1 MMITMEITK
10 SVLIGHQGNT
20 NVTVMDL
27 RAAAD
32 EMPFVQALTKSV
44 MDFASTFDAAKEGK

>member
-1 MMITMEITK
+1 MTITMEITK
-10 SVLIGHQGNT
+10 SVLMGCPENT

-32 EMPFVQALTKSV
+32 EMPFVQALTKLV
-44 MDFASTFDAAKEGK
+44 KDFASTFDAAKEGK